1 MDQGFIVGK
10 RRRIVVGAAA
20 GAALVAAGLPFRAFA
35 QGLSKR
41 PVRVIVAQTPATG
54 PDIIARLLAPKL
66 AQRWDQ
72 PFIVENHA
80 GASGAIGAE
89 LVARAVPDGHT
100 IMVNVATLFVFPH
113 LYPKLTFDVIESFQT
128 ITHVASTSLA
138 LAVHTSVPVNNLQ
151 EFIAHVKARP
161 GQLYYGSPGNGTHH
175 HLCMELLKLQAG
187 LDIVHIPYKASAGAT
202 NDLLGGQIPMM
213 FLPIHVALP
222 MQRGGRIKLLGESL
236 RERHPLFP
244 ELPSI
249 AEQGLPDY
257 DVDLWFGVWGPA
269 GLPTDIVARY
279 NTELRGIIDD
289 PEMKEQFAR
298 QGLIAKTSTPRELA
312 RIAKTDYDR
321 WGRVIREAKV
331 KFD

>member
-1 MDQGFIVGK
+1 MVRRFTAGK
-10 RRRIVVGAAA
+10 RRRMVIGAAA
-20 GAALVAAGLPFRAFA
+20 GAALVAAGLPLRAFA

-54 PDIIARLLAPKL
+54 PDIIARLLSPKL
-66 AQRWDQ
+66 AQSWDQ

-89 LVARAVPDGHT
+89 MVAKALPDGHT

-113 LYPKLTFDVIESFQT
+113 LYSNLNFDAIESFQT

-138 LAVHTSVPVNNLQ
+138 LAVHTSVPVDNLQ
-151 EFIAHVKARP
+151 EFIAYVKARP
-161 GQLYYGSPGNGTHH
+161 GKLYYGSPGNGTHH
-175 HLCMELLKLQAG
+175 HLCMELLKLQGG

-202 NDLLGGQIPMM
+202 NDLLGGQIPTM

-244 ELPSI
+244 DLPSI
-249 AEQGLPDY
+249 AEQGLRDY

-269 GLPTDIVARY
+269 RLPADIVAKY
-279 NTELRGIIDD
+279 NADLRGIIND
-289 PEMKEQFAR
+289 PVMKAQFAK
-298 QGLIAKTSTPRELA
+298 QGLIAKTSTPQELA

-321 WGRVIREAKV
+321 WGRVIREAKI

>member
-1 MDQGFIVGK
+1 MGRGFAAGK
-10 RRRIVVGAAA
+10 RRRMVIGAAA
-20 GAALVAAGLPFRAFA
+20 GAALGAAGLPLRAFA

-54 PDIIARLLAPKL
+54 PDIIARLLSPKI

-89 LVARAVPDGHT
+89 MVAKAVPDGHV

-113 LYPKLTFDVIESFQT
+113 LYQKLNFDVIESFQT

-138 LAVHTSVPVNNLQ
+138 LAVHTSVPVDNLQ
-151 EFIAHVKARP
+151 EFIAYVKARP
-161 GQLYYGSPGNGTHH
+161 GKLYYGSPGNGTHH

-202 NDLLGGQIPMM
+202 NDLLGGQIPTM

-244 ELPSI
+244 DLPSI

-269 GLPTDIVARY
+269 GLPRDIVTRY
-279 NTELRGIIDD
+279 NTEFRGIIND
-289 PEMKEQFAR
+289 PEMKAQFAN
-298 QGLIAKTSTPRELA
+298 QGLIAKTSTPQELA

-321 WGRVIREAKV
+321 WGRVIREAKI